1 MSVSWLLCFPI
12 AMQDV
17 TTGETWVK
25 VTWNS
30 ILFHTVAVEST
41 VILKQSLMKTT
52 FPMNI
57 KQHPIYLEN

>member
-1 MSVSWLLCFPI
+1 
-12 AMQDV
+12 MQDV

-41 VILKQSLMKTT
+41 VILKQSLMKTS

-57 KQHPIYLEN
+57 KQHPIYLER